1 MNKDTVQ
8 GGAEKLSGK
17 VKEGVGNVT
26 DNDRLKT
33 QGQVEQVKGG
43 VHQAIG
49 HAKDAAAD
57 AADYV
62 KGQK

>member
-8 GGAEKLSGK
+8 GGVEKLSGK
-17 VKEGVGNVT
+17 VKETAGNVT
-26 DNDRLKT
+26 NNDRLRAE
-33 QGQVEQVKGG
+33 GQVEQVKGG
-43 VHQAIG
+43 VHQVVG

>member
-1 MNKDTVQ
+1 MNKYIVQ

-17 VKEGVGNVT
+17 VKETAGNIT
-26 DNDRLKT
+26 NDDRLRAE
-33 QGQVEQVKGG
+33 GQVEQVKGG
-43 VHQAIG
+43 VRQG
-49 HAKDAAAD
+49 VGNAKDAAAD